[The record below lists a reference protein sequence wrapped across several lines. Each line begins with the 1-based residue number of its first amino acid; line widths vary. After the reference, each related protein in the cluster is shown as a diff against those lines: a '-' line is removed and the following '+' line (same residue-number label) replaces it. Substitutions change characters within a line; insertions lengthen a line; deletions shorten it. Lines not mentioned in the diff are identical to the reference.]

1 MKKLL
6 STIMML
12 VLSCSI
18 SFAAAQSPFFTK
30 GEYFGKKVIS
40 ILLDDIDDDAE
51 AQSHDF
57 YYEMHA
63 YLYNNLTCKEQF
75 QDFFKGFETGIYA
88 KCEDDYGLTKN
99 ETNLLIDVDDLV
111 EGISSPFYEEFESR
125 F

>member
-6 STIMML
+6 SIIMML

-18 SFAAAQSPFFTK
+18 SFAAAQSPLFTK

-40 ILLDDIDDDAE
+40 IILDDNDDDDA
-51 AQSHDF
+51 QSLDF
-57 YYEMHA
+57 YYEMRN

-75 QDFFKGFETGIYA
+75 QEFFKGFETGIYA

-111 EGISSPFYEEFESR
+111 EGIYSPFYEEFESR

>member
-1 MKKLL
+1 
-6 STIMML
+6 ML

-40 ILLDDIDDDAE
+40 ILLDDIDDDVE

-57 YYEMHA
+57 EYEMYA

-75 QDFFKGFETGIYA
+75 QDFFKGFKTGIYA
-88 KCEDDYGLTKN
+88 KCEDDFGLTKN

-111 EGISSPFYEEFESR
+111 EGISSAYYEEFESR

>member
-1 MKKLL
+1 
-6 STIMML
+6 ML

-40 ILLDDIDDDAE
+40 IILDDNDDDDA
-51 AQSHDF
+51 QSLDF
-57 YYEMHA
+57 YYEMRN

-111 EGISSPFYEEFESR
+111 EGIYSPFYEEFESR